1 MTPEREQVISF
12 FSIFKGER
20 PVLSSMKPQAKT
32 IELLIKQGDLA
43 GQLRAFDNEIEI
55 FKVDKK
61 YSEPID
67 LDVR

>member
-1 MTPEREQVISF
+1 MTPEREQVVTF

-32 IELLIKQGDLA
+32 IELLIQQGDLA
-43 GQLRAFDNEIEI
+43 GQTRMDGEIEI
-55 FKVDKK
+55 FKIDRK
-61 YSEPID
+61 YSEPVD